1 MTMASLLIVDAVARR
16 RRLLEV
22 GLRRA
27 GYRVTVAG
35 EPQQA
40 LWFLQHSLPDV
51 IVSAFAFQSTD
62 GEHLAR
68 VLRGRP
74 DAAHVALVLLLGDA
88 GDEAQASSW
97 ADATIREPVLLR
109 EVTERVQQVLWRRRI
124 AAFSD
129 GARSSLAGSLRD
141 VTAVDLL
148 CLAERRRMTGV
159 LEVETSRRAATLWL
173 REGEVVDGEFGE
185 FVGEEAV
192 LRLIAVEDGSFE
204 LTDRPV
210 AQAKVIEASTS
221 GLVAE
226 GLRRI
231 DEWIRLCAEMPAMS
245 SALRVDR
252 EVLGAQR
259 SDLPAEQIA
268 LIQRFDGRRTIEE
281 VIEQSGQDPL
291 LTLEVLRNLYSAGLL
306 IVADS
311 AAAASS
317 VDRGAMLGAEE
328 EGFGELPPLP
338 QPFPSFEGGAPDEE
352 MELVSG
358 IPEDH
363 SHEPTVTQASSV
375 VSPAITEAVAEAV
388 AVAVVERSPPGS
400 SASVLS
406 SLVAEKP
413 APLGRV
419 GAPVFAPAKSPV
431 PGGGLPAPLRAS
443 STKSAPGARF
453 PFTAVKRPEPVQP
466 ASPELTSRSGSAEEG
481 RKKYRAARGRVD
493 SREIH
498 PGDRGIVGGALVVQ
512 ASAQGGAD
520 EQAFT
525 QRLGLPR
532 ILVHRVEWRRD
543 STPEPVQMIARS
555 RDESPTGSSAAGEL
569 SVTSASRRRRI
580 ARFAG
585 DPSEPR
591 RGQTERP
598 MQGPAGG
605 SAQVGADAAAPSAR
619 GLMGWGA
626 DDPEDGPLV
635 PASAEDMGRLNAL
648 AEVLVGRS
656 QAGPKDIAEGAG
668 RLPVPVPAP
677 ERALP
682 SGRILLVIGG
692 VVMAAWFVAVRLVG
706 GDPEAAVKP
715 PAGVHSPTTTE
726 AATTTAVR
734 PQGAAGS
741 GAEASAEGARV
752 AAERAAAEQAA
763 ALKIVGEAEAL
774 YKSAKIGE
782 ASLEVARALARDPR
796 CAPALV
802 LRAKIW
808 LDQGEPARAHD
819 AAQAAIAADA
829 GLADAWLTL
838 GVVEEERAAIPAA
851 VAAYERYL
859 ELTPKGQYAASVRRR
874 LLALRRVKPTSGP

>member
-68 VLRGRP
+68 VLRSRP
-74 DAAHVALVLLLGDA
+74 DAAHVALVMLLGDA
-88 GDEAQASSW
+88 GDEAQASGW

-185 FVGEEAV
+185 FAGEEAV

-210 AQAKVIEASTS
+210 AQVKVIEASTS

-317 VDRGAMLGAEE
+317 VDRGVMLGAEE

-363 SHEPTVTQASSV
+363 AHEPTVTPASSV
-375 VSPAITEAVAEAV
+375 VNPAITEAVAV
-388 AVAVVERSPPGS
+388 AVAVVERSPPAS
-400 SASVLS
+400 SAGVLS

-419 GAPVFAPAKSPV
+419 GAPVFALAKSPT
-431 PGGGLPAPLRAS
+431 PGAGLRAPP
-443 STKSAPGARF
+443 SAPGARF
-453 PFTAVKRPEPVQP
+453 PFTAVKRPEPAQP
-466 ASPELTSRSGSAEEG
+466 ASPEPASRSGSAEEG

-493 SREIH
+493 SRETIH
-498 PGDRGIVGGALVVQ
+498 PGDRGIVGGELMVQ
-512 ASAQGGAD
+512 ASAQRGAD

-585 DPSEPR
+585 DPSDPR
-591 RGQTERP
+591 RERP
-598 MQGPAGG
+598 MQGPAGEVAARPAG
-605 SAQVGADAAAPSAR
+605 ASAQVGADAAAPSAR

-656 QAGPKDIAEGAG
+656 QAVPKDIAEGAG

-692 VVMAAWFVAVRLVG
+692 VVIAAWFVAVRLVG

-715 PAGVHSPTTTE
+715 PAGAHSAATTE
-726 AATTTAVR
+726 AATTKAVR

-741 GAEASAEGARV
+741 GAEASAEGERV

-774 YKSAKIGE
+774 YQNAKIGE
-782 ASLEVARALARDPR
+782 ASLEVARALARDPS

>member
-1 MTMASLLIVDAVARR
+1 MASLLIVDAVARR

-68 VLRGRP
+68 VLRSRP

-88 GDEAQASSW
+88 GDEAQASGW

-185 FVGEEAV
+185 FAGEEAV

-210 AQAKVIEASTS
+210 AQVKVIEASTS

-311 AAAASS
+311 VAAASS
-317 VDRGAMLGAEE
+317 VDRGVMLGAEE

-363 SHEPTVTQASSV
+363 AHEPTVTPASSV
-375 VSPAITEAVAEAV
+375 VNPAITEAV
-388 AVAVVERSPPGS
+388 AVAVVERSPPAS
-400 SASVLS
+400 SAGVLS

-419 GAPVFAPAKSPV
+419 GAPVFALAKSPT
-431 PGGGLPAPLRAS
+431 PGAGLRAPP
-443 STKSAPGARF
+443 SAPGARF
-453 PFTAVKRPEPVQP
+453 PFTAVKRPEPAQP
-466 ASPELTSRSGSAEEG
+466 ASPEPASRSGSAEEG

-493 SREIH
+493 SRETIH
-498 PGDRGIVGGALVVQ
+498 PGDRGIVGGELMVQ
-512 ASAQGGAD
+512 ASAQRGAD

-585 DPSEPR
+585 DPSDPR
-591 RGQTERP
+591 RERP
-598 MQGPAGG
+598 MQGPAG
-605 SAQVGADAAAPSAR
+605 
-619 GLMGWGA
+619 
-626 DDPEDGPLV
+626 E
-635 PASAEDMGRLNAL
+635 GR
-648 AEVLVGRS
+648 
-656 QAGPKDIAEGAG
+656 
-668 RLPVPVPAP
+668 
-677 ERALP
+677 
-682 SGRILLVIGG
+682 
-692 VVMAAWFVAVRLVG
+692 
-706 GDPEAAVKP
+706 
-715 PAGVHSPTTTE
+715 
-726 AATTTAVR
+726 
-734 PQGAAGS
+734 GAAGGRV
-741 GAEASAEGARV
+741 GAGGGRRRCPERSRADGLGRGRSRGRAVGAR
-752 AAERAAAEQAA
+752 ER
-763 ALKIVGEAEAL
+763 GG
-774 YKSAKIGE
+774 Y
-782 ASLEVARALARDPR
+782 
-796 CAPALV
+796 
-802 LRAKIW
+802 
-808 LDQGEPARAHD
+808 
-819 AAQAAIAADA
+819 
-829 GLADAWLTL
+829 
-838 GVVEEERAAIPAA
+838 
-851 VAAYERYL
+851 
-859 ELTPKGQYAASVRRR
+859 
-874 LLALRRVKPTSGP
+874 GPP